1 MIFFSFQV
9 PPVALLG
16 SSSSLCCQFVLEVF
30 FRAFNL
36 FIHFDILLQNGETL
50 YSVVWYRAGKQV
62 TLTLIK
68 TKCFTSK
75 SVKKM
80 DVAPRRLQVGWAG
93 VPPTPCGAV
102 SKSVGQ
108 WVIVSDFGDSYC
120 IFWACKLVL
129 ESLPC
134 VRLPLHNALTQC
146 PSYTDVFEDIKKDW
160 ISTLTKTIR
169 ELPIFDLPFVS
180 GHSCA
185 FGVDEKYE
193 TDWERTWCCRF
204 FEWVRVAEQSS
215 LSLDLELTGQ
225 PAMGGK
231 CFQLFIQHFISVH
244 IQFLNFTIKF

>member
-1 MIFFSFQV
+1 MASLIY
-9 PPVALLG
+9 LLWH
-16 SSSSLCCQFVLEVF
+16 SLAAEQRDFVFCGVVQGGQ
-30 FRAFNL
+30 AGY
-36 FIHFDILLQNGETL
+36 FDFDQNQMLHLKVCKKDGCSTL
-50 YSVVWYRAGKQV
+50 AA
-62 TLTLIK
+62 
-68 TKCFTSK
+68 TSGL
-75 SVKKM
+75 S
-80 DVAPRRLQVGWAG
+80 GCS
-93 VPPTPCGAV
+93 TYPCGAV

-193 TDWERTWCCRF
+193 TDWERT
-204 FEWVRVAEQSS
+204 SMM
-215 LSLDLELTGQ
+215 L
-225 PAMGGK
+225 
-231 CFQLFIQHFISVH
+231 
-244 IQFLNFTIKF
+244 